1 LLLLYSLGSRNSILF
16 GEFAHLVNNA
26 IFVFVGEQGWHLTNR
41 QDIVYQLKETLLG
54 NLGKMVISSI

>member
-41 QDIVYQLKETLLG
+41 QDVVYQLKETFLG
-54 NLGKMVISSI
+54 NL